1 MFLCIGL
8 LFMQVN
14 SNLEIVAVLRQWWG
28 LLNVLSFQKHTKE
41 DSDLID
47 ASTIRERPTEP
58 DGLRALWQCLQLCNY
73 TQLQKGGPITL
84 LSFLMCVFK
93 DIELH

>member
-1 MFLCIGL
+1 MR
-8 LFMQVN
+8 VN
-14 SNLEIVAVLRQWWG
+14 SNLKIVAVLRQWWG
-28 LLNVLSFQKHTKE
+28 LLNVLSSKKHTKE
-41 DSDLID
+41 DCDLID

-58 DGLRALWQCLQLCNY
+58 DGLRALWQCLQSCNY

-93 DIELH
+93 DIELHWKKKKGK